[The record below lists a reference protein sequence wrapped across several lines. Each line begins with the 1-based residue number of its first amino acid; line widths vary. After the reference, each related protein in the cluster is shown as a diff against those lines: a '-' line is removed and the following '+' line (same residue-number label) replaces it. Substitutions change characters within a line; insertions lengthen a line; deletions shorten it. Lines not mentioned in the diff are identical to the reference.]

1 MKCLEL
7 SGNICSEKFQG
18 YNEKWF
24 TAVNGQHSW
33 TSDRAA
39 FLKET
44 QWRDRVMKVKKFF
57 CMCEIVQKKTEKK
70 DSY

>member
-1 MKCLEL
+1 M
-7 SGNICSEKFQG
+7 
-18 YNEKWF
+18 EKWF

-33 TSDRAA
+33 TSDRAP

-44 QWRDRVMKVKKFF
+44 QGRDGDKKVKKFF